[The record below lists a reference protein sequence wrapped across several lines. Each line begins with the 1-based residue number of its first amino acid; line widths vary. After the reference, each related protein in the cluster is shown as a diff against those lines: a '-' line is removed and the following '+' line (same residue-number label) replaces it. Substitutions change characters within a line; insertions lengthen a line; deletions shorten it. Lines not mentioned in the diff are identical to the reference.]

1 MLQACEYITRKLN
14 DTDVFIDI
22 DKIEKAKEL
31 IEKYFFPMQLFD
43 WELFIL
49 SLAHCYYK
57 NTDTLVFSEFL
68 IVIGRGN
75 GKTGFISAI
84 VWYFTTQYHG
94 VSGYNVDIIANSEE
108 QAKTSFEDVYQ
119 MLDDTW
125 EKSKK
130 FFSKTKEMII
140 NLKTKSYIKYNTSN
154 AKTKDGKRSACLV
167 FDELHEY
174 QNSDMIKAF
183 RSGFGKRKH
192 SRIFSIT
199 TNGYVRDGV
208 LDERLRIAN
217 DVLNGIIPNSRLCP
231 LIYKLDTREEAQDKK
246 NWVKANPSLPYLPN
260 LQLEMEQ
267 NWIDQ
272 QYDDVVKS
280 DLYTKRFNL
289 PVSAD
294 LLAVTEYDNIKSTNK
309 IIPNVVGKTCICGID
324 YAELSD
330 FASVN
335 LHFKIDEERVDINHT
350 WICARSKTLHRVRV
364 PYQEWAEK
372 GLVTIIDDVGIHPD
386 ILADYIWEKMKQY
399 TIKSIAIDGYRYAL
413 VSESLRKIGFD
424 AKERKNVY
432 LVRPSDIMRI
442 EPIIQDCFNRNLFT
456 WGDNPPLRW
465 AVNNTQRVKSGVR
478 NKTGVDTG
486 NYVYGKIEPKSR
498 KNDAFMALVAS
509 MTMEHELPNE
519 KNVEIP
525 TIPTFLF

>member
-31 IEKYFFPMQLFD
+31 IEKYFFQMQLFD

-174 QNSDMIKAF
+174 QNSDMIKVF

-231 LIYKLDTREEAQDKK
+231 LIYKLNTREEAQDKK

-309 IIPNVVGKTCICGID
+309 IIPNVVGKMCICGID

-350 WICARSKTLHRVRV
+350 WICAKSKTLHRVRV

-372 GLVTIIDDVGIHPD
+372 GFVTIIDDVGIHPD

-498 KNDAFMALVAS
+498 KNDAFMALAAS